1 MYPAVPRVVDA
12 APGGVHCRTVIAAYA
27 CDDYWHAG
35 SFCVLLDARAMAE
48 GWHALPVHSRSIPSH
63 RLQQG
68 PEQEPISESSSSSG
82 DMSESPSS
90 EGPPLEPP
98 SGSVEALPSEGGY
111 GSECTPADSATAPA
125 YQAVAPVN
133 STSGAEEDC
142 AGPDYRV
149 SPGPVAAEP
158 VAAPQSAVE
167 NERFLDGAFLILGQ
181 DYSPELVH
189 SRLRVGTSEP
199 DALDMANAARA
210 PLSKLVLPCLM
221 VAHPQSLRRVGI
233 LVALP
238 TWTPSGALVVF
249 DCTRV
254 CGTVFAI
261 QLPNSLSRA
270 DILRAANLSE
280 QDTAEVYL
288 RDLPWPLPQGQ
299 RAHLQHGDAVV
310 LVPAVHGHFATV
322 SFAELLASETGWA
335 PAWAP
340 DLPYE
345 DTGWTITDQEHF
357 MFRVAA
363 GRRSFFRADV
373 AARIGVEPHE
383 LILHAPDP
391 MIRDH
396 ADRGIVSMNV
406 IAAATRP
413 TVSTEVPPPGPL
425 CFVDLRPMLLRL
437 MWWTISDGCIP
448 YEDVQARFS
457 ARCPAG
463 HVLCLLDPRRGP
475 LPVRGAIQAQHGDVV
490 VLSFLPWD
498 AVPYGPSDGTDDS
511 GPPPSSGTLQED
523 DEGDSGSRDTADAS
537 CSLATGS
544 AVTSTGVDAGTG
556 GGRRGFPAPGFPVA
570 SPFSGS
576 TPCWGMPN
584 VGYLSRCNMWI
595 AGSCTPSS
603 PRMPCLSPLFSS
615 AAVCVGSSLGSC
627 TASQRFRLYWSVPF
641 VVCPLQGVCSLFA
654 LSYCCKG
661 SYALLALSC
670 LAHRPR
676 LLTGAWQPGAVGR
689 PMVLVTPL
697 NTLAVPA
704 DASSIRRCGIVSR
717 GPLLPVPRPRARALG
732 PKLSSVCSLRCLC
745 PLGTRNLWHPGSGNQ
760 ESLTS

>member
-35 SFCVLLDARAMAE
+35 SLCVLLDARAMAE

-68 PEQEPISESSSSSG
+68 PEQEPILESSSSSG

-111 GSECTPADSATAPA
+111 GSECTPADSAT

-199 DALDMANAARA
+199 DALDMVNAARA

-221 VAHPQSLRRVGI
+221 VAHPQSLRGVGI

-340 DLPYE
+340 DLMRTRFGLSP
-345 DTGWTITDQEHF
+345 I
-357 MFRVAA
+357 
-363 GRRSFFRADV
+363 RSTSCS
-373 AARIGVEPHE
+373 G
-383 LILHAPDP
+383 LLL
-391 MIRDH
+391 
-396 ADRGIVSMNV
+396 
-406 IAAATRP
+406 AAAP
-413 TVSTEVPPPGPL
+413 FSV
-425 CFVDLRPMLLRL
+425 PMLRH
-437 MWWTISDGCIP
+437 
-448 YEDVQARFS
+448 A
-457 ARCPAG
+457 
-463 HVLCLLDPRRGP
+463 
-475 LPVRGAIQAQHGDVV
+475 
-490 VLSFLPWD
+490 
-498 AVPYGPSDGTDDS
+498 
-511 GPPPSSGTLQED
+511 
-523 DEGDSGSRDTADAS
+523 
-537 CSLATGS
+537 
-544 AVTSTGVDAGTG
+544 
-556 GGRRGFPAPGFPVA
+556 
-570 SPFSGS
+570 
-576 TPCWGMPN
+576 
-584 VGYLSRCNMWI
+584 
-595 AGSCTPSS
+595 
-603 PRMPCLSPLFSS
+603 
-615 AAVCVGSSLGSC
+615 
-627 TASQRFRLYWSVPF
+627 
-641 VVCPLQGVCSLFA
+641 
-654 LSYCCKG
+654 
-661 SYALLALSC
+661 
-670 LAHRPR
+670 
-676 LLTGAWQPGAVGR
+676 
-689 PMVLVTPL
+689 
-697 NTLAVPA
+697 
-704 DASSIRRCGIVSR
+704 
-717 GPLLPVPRPRARALG
+717 
-732 PKLSSVCSLRCLC
+732 
-745 PLGTRNLWHPGSGNQ
+745 
-760 ESLTS
+760 